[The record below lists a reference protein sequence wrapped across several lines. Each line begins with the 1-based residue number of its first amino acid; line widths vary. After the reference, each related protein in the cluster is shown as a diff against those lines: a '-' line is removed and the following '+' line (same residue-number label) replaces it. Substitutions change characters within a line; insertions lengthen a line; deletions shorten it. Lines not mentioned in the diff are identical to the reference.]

1 VDVSEERFEV
11 TLGPDGVRVGDDVL
25 HCHLADVEGT
35 PVHLVTIGRAVHRV
49 VARRG
54 GTRGAYTLWIDG
66 HRFEAE
72 ALDERTRTIRDLTAN
87 ALRESGPKPLLAPM
101 PGLIVR
107 VHVQPGDR
115 VEAGQGLDIAS
126 MVLVLVS
133 DQDATKVSRADGLEK
148 VDLDGWK
155 GRIDQHSADQIGTH
169 RIPDDPTSAIGEDEP
184 HDVPVAL
191 GFNHETPNAAG
202 KPHD

>member
-1 VDVSEERFEV
+1 MKYAVDVNGERFEV
-11 TLGPDGVRVGDDVL
+11 TLGPDGLRVGDEVL

-72 ALDERTRTIRDLTAN
+72 ALDERTRTIRDLTAS
-87 ALRESGPKPLLAPM
+87 AARESGPKPLLAPM

-115 VEAGQGLDIAS
+115 VEAGQGLVVMEAMKMENELRALSAGTVLTVRAS
-126 MVLVLVS
+126 AGMAVEKGSILV
-133 DQDATKVSRADGLEK
+133 E
-148 VDLDGWK
+148 
-155 GRIDQHSADQIGTH
+155 
-169 RIPDDPTSAIGEDEP
+169 
-184 HDVPVAL
+184 L
-191 GFNHETPNAAG
+191 GA
-202 KPHD
+202 